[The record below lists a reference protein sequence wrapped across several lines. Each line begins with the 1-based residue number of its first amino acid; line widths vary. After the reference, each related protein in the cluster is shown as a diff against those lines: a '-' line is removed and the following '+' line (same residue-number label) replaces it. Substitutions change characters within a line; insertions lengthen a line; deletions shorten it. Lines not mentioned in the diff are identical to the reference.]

1 MVVAETSAKSAE
13 QIKQLMFR
21 RARKLLLPSA
31 SGQTPAEAPIIAAF
45 IENLESVGYELT
57 PQLMGACQSLSIEE
71 LDHINDWLMSSIKIA
86 RGNKPF
92 APMYPN
98 FPRQVMDTSKAILY
112 LNAARH
118 YIASGKWLPEFKKE
132 NRDALDE
139 RGNMQRLD
147 IGATS
152 DVLVIFRD
160 IITSNTSVSQ
170 QDKDDLRAIIGYFGE
185 ESFALIPSAIPN
197 RENKAFLLGQIISKG
212 EQALAVAEKLC
223 TTATDILRLAVSM
236 SDGDVSLATPCKFR
250 SFKRVERRALLN
262 LLEKQNNIQED
273 MLRWKERWKRLGE
286 KLHPLELEKTHPESA
301 LAFMLIRNNLKLV
314 KFSTK
319 VEAAFIARDADQLI
333 ALLRTRP
340 GEFARRLDHLLRNH
354 PDKESEIAAAF
365 SEIAS
370 QVSTPVL
377 LQVMHH
383 FKHRPRRGE
392 LRVFLPKSDVG
403 KAQVIPSKLP
413 ELPSTICNTIA
424 TECRAALVKRFSKLA
439 PLGKCYI
446 EPTLSKF
453 AVPGSQRSAAKTLR
467 TIARGSRLA
476 LPTGDTLRFFIWWKN
491 GKDRTDLDLS
501 AILFREDFSYID
513 VVAYYNLKNFGG
525 HHSGDI
531 VDAPLGASEFIDIST
546 ARCRERD
553 VRYVVMC
560 VTSFTQQPYCDLP
573 ECFAGWMSREKPDSG
588 EVYEPRTVFDRLDL
602 TANTKIALPA
612 IFDLQ
617 AKEILWLDLSLKGVP
632 HWSNNVGNNLHNIQW
647 MMKAFSEREWLSLS
661 ELLHLHV
668 EARGQLVSSE
678 TEAETVF
685 SVANE
690 TPFHIERIA
699 SEFLS
704 D

>member
-1 MVVAETSAKSAE
+1 MVVAETSAKNAE
-13 QIKQLMFR
+13 LIKQLMFQ
-21 RARKLLLPSA
+21 RARKVLLPA
-31 SGQTPAEAPIIAAF
+31 TSGQNPAETPVIAAF
-45 IENLESVGYELT
+45 FKNLESVGYEFT
-57 PQLMGACQSLSIEE
+57 PELMSACQSLSVEE
-71 LDHINDWLMSSIKIA
+71 LDQLNDWLMSSIKVA
-86 RGNKPF
+86 RGNKSF

-98 FPRQVMDTSKAILY
+98 FPRQVMDTGKATLY
-112 LNAARH
+112 LNAVRH

-132 NRDALDE
+132 KREALDE
-139 RGNMQRLD
+139 RGHMQRLD
-147 IGATS
+147 IGASS
-152 DVLVIFRD
+152 DVLTIFRN
-160 IITSNTSVSQ
+160 IITANTSVSQ
-170 QDKDDLRAIIGYFGE
+170 QDKDDLRSIIQYFGDE
-185 ESFALIPSAIPN
+185 TFALIPTAIPN
-197 RENKAFLLGQIISKG
+197 RENKAFLLGQLIGKG
-212 EQALAVAEKLC
+212 EQALAIAQTLC
-223 TTATDILRLAVSM
+223 TTATDVLRLAVSM

-250 SFKRVERRALLN
+250 SFKRAERRALLN

-286 KLHPLELEKTHPESA
+286 RLHPLELEKTHPESA
-301 LAFMLIRNNLKLV
+301 LAFLLIRNNLKLV
-314 KFSTK
+314 KFNTK

-333 ALLRTRP
+333 DLLRTRP

-354 PDKESEIAAAF
+354 PDKQSDIAAAF
-365 SEIAS
+365 ADVAS

-383 FKHRPRRGE
+383 FKHRPRMGE

-413 ELPSTICNTIA
+413 DLAGTICDTIA
-424 TECRAALVKRFSKLA
+424 CECRATLVKRFAKLA

-446 EPTLSKF
+446 EPGLSKF

-476 LPTGDTLRFFIWWKN
+476 LPKGDTLRFFIWWKN

-531 VDAPLGASEFIDIST
+531 VDAPFGASEFIDIST

-617 AKEILWLDLSLKGVP
+617 AKEIIWLDLSLKGVP
-632 HWSNNVGNNLHNIQW
+632 HWSNNAGNNLHNIQW
-647 MMKAFSEREWLSLS
+647 TMKAFSEREWLNLS
-661 ELLHLHV
+661 ELLHLHA
-668 EARGQLVSSE
+668 EARGQLVN
-678 TEAETVF
+678 TEEEADTVF
-685 SVANE
+685 SVAKE
-690 TPFHIERIA
+690 TPFHLDRIA